1 MSDIFEQPWPL
12 LITAGVILIILLLFR
27 GIFPNRKR
35 WWQFLIPVLI
45 GAAALGLDRLVQTD
59 LEKIEAVIAAVSKAA
74 EEEDCEKIEPLI
86 ADDYRDSHHRNKQ
99 RLMSRCRSRLS
110 SPLIDKNITTVIST
124 DISSSTA
131 TAVFTV
137 RILFDTQSR
146 VYQNYSMRIMLMKI
160 KINLQKTPDEKWLID
175 RAEIVEINRQPAN
188 WQDIR

>member
-12 LITAGVILIILLLFR
+12 LITAVVILIILFLFR
-27 GIFPNRKR
+27 SIFPDRRR

-45 GAAALGLDRLVQTD
+45 GAAALGLDWLVQTD

-74 EEEDCEKIEPLI
+74 EAEDCQRIELLL
-86 ADDYRDSHHRNKQ
+86 ADDYRDSYHRNKQ
-99 RLMSRCRSRLS
+99 QLMSHCRDRLS
-110 SPLIDKNITTVIST
+110 SPLIDKNITTVFST
-124 DISSSTA
+124 DISSPAA

-137 RILFDTQSR
+137 RIVFDPQSR
-146 VYQNYSMRIMLMKI
+146 VHQNYMRIMLMKI